1 MAFKKEL
8 RTICHLA
15 WPLLVAQIT
24 QTLMGVSDTI
34 MAGRYS
40 ATDMAAV
47 AIGFGFTLPIIVFI
61 QGITL
66 ALPAIISRFN
76 GAKQI
81 DRVANYT
88 QQMVW
93 LALIFSLLAVLFGF
107 VFEPLMQYIQMEED
121 LRRITIDYIHYILYS
136 MPAFALYQVL
146 RNYCEGLSITKPS
159 MLIMGIGLLVNIP
172 ANYVLIYGKFGLPEM
187 GGAGCGVATA
197 LVFVAMFIA
206 TWLYTLKS
214 QKLAKYDLYK
224 QLYGPHFKDMLEC
237 LKLGLPIAMTIL
249 FEVTLFAAVAIL
261 LAPFGS
267 IVVASHQVAL
277 NFSALMFMIPLSI
290 GMATSIRIGHLLGE
304 QNPEQAK
311 IATKCA
317 FVLGIS
323 IAACTATLS
332 VLGREFIAKLYSIDP
347 PVIEL
352 ASGLLL
358 LAAMFQFS
366 DAVQVISGTALRGY
380 KDTTAMFYLSFV
392 SYWVV
397 GMSIG
402 CILGLTDW
410 IVPQMAAA
418 GFWVGFICGLSTAAV
433 TLGLRLKYIQN
444 KTAQLDTIAI

>member
-1 MAFKKEL
+1 MAVKKEL
-8 RTICHLA
+8 KKIIHLA
-15 WPLLVAQIT
+15 WPLLIAQIT

-47 AIGFGFTLPIIVFI
+47 AIGFSFTLPIIVFI

-66 ALPAIISRFN
+66 ALPAIISRLN
-76 GAKQI
+76 GGKEI
-81 DRVANYT
+81 DKVANYT
-88 QQMVW
+88 QQMLW
-93 LALIFSLLAVLFGF
+93 LTLVFSLLAVVFGF
-107 VFEPLMQYIQMEED
+107 VFEPIAALIQMDVKLAEIAVDYIQYI
-121 LRRITIDYIHYILYS
+121 LFS

-159 MLIMGIGLLVNIP
+159 MVIMGIGLLVNIP
-172 ANYVLIYGKFGLPEM
+172 ANYILIYGKFGLPEM

-206 TWLYTLKS
+206 TWLYTLK
-214 QKLAKYDLYK
+214 ADLLKPYNLFMT
-224 QLYGPHFKDMLEC
+224 LYWPDLSIIKEC

-249 FEVTLFAAVAIL
+249 FEVTLFALVAIL
-261 LAPFGS
+261 LAPFGA
-267 IVVASHQVAL
+267 IVVAAHQVAL
-277 NFSALMFMIPLSI
+277 NFSALIFMIPLSI
-290 GMATSIRIGHLLGE
+290 GMATSIRIGYLLGE
-304 QNPEQAK
+304 QRPEQAK

-317 FVLGIS
+317 FILGIS
-323 IAACTATLS
+323 IAIFTAAIT
-332 VLGREFIAKLYSIDP
+332 VFGRVAIAQLYSIDIA
-347 PVIEL
+347 VIEL
-352 ASGLLL
+352 ATGLLL

-380 KDTTAMFYLSFV
+380 KDTSAMFYLSFI

-397 GMSIG
+397 GLPIG

-410 IVPQMAAA
+410 IVPKMAGA
-418 GFWVGFICGLSTAAV
+418 GFWIGFICGLTIAAI

-444 KTAQLDTIAI
+444 HQIKQKG